1 MKIKGVF
8 FFVVSIIL
16 LSCNKQDP
24 KEQIQFLEGYWEID
38 KVEISPDSTI
48 TYRMSENID
57 YFELSD
63 SSKSSG
69 QRTKLRPQMDGT
81 FRTTNSAE
89 KIDLKIEEDS
99 LRIYYKTPYDN
110 WKETVLEASEENLV
124 IKNAQNKIYY
134 YKKYSPIN
142 IETNEEE

>member
-69 QRTKLRPQMDGT
+69 QRTKLRPQMDST
-81 FRTTNSAE
+81 FKTTNSAE

>member
-1 MKIKGVF
+1 MKNTGVF
-8 FFVVSIIL
+8 FLLFSLIL

-24 KEQIQFLEGYWEID
+24 KEQIQFIEGYWEID
-38 KVEISPDSTI
+38 KVEVSPDSTI
-48 TYRMSENID
+48 TYSINDNID
-57 YFELSD
+57 YFEV
-63 SSKSSG
+63 KGNSG
-69 QRTKLRPQMDGT
+69 QRTKLRPQLDGS
-81 FRTTNSAE
+81 FKTTNSAE